1 MRATLIAVAVAA
13 AAWMAVALR
22 SHEQQREA
30 FSLAAAAP
38 GNVSPARLDAAAA
51 DVRRARRGMPDAQPL
66 RIEAALLQRHGRSR
80 AAVAALERAV
90 RLEPEDAITWLQ
102 LSRSAAGEPRRAEAL
117 EAVRRLAPP
126 VPPPEP

>member
-1 MRATLIAVAVAA
+1 MRATLIAAALAA
-13 AAWMAVALR
+13 AGWMAIALR
-22 SHEQQREA
+22 SHEQQRDA
-30 FSLAAAAP
+30 FALAAAAP
-38 GNVSPARLDAAAA
+38 GSVSSARVDAATA

-80 AAVAALERAV
+80 EAVAALERAV

-102 LSRSAAGEPRRAEAL
+102 LSRSAAGAARLAEAL

-126 VPPPEP
+126 VRAPAP